1 MNKVLMEKK
10 QDFLKDIQQDEL
22 SFDNQIEKTSQ
33 DDLNEQLEED

>member
-22 SFDNQIEKTSQ
+22 SFDN
-33 DDLNEQLEED
+33 